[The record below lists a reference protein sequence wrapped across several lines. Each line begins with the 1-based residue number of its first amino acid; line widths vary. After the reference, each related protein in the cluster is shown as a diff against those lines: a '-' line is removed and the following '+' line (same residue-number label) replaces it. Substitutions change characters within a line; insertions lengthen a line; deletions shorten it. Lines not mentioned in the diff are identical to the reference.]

1 MRKDL
6 LGLLLIGGLAGCTS
20 QWDTDRA
27 EASSAAPAASR
38 AETGLAVAVPTA
50 SRGSLSSFASL
61 PDRGELLQYAS
72 DRKVRKS
79 GAYTFHP
86 VSISEAHA
94 LNAIAGGDMRINMP
108 NGRALDLAYERHEE
122 QVDGNW
128 TWVGRND
135 DGSQAVLTF
144 GDKAVF
150 GEITSGGSTYRVR
163 TDRAGAWIVETDRL
177 LLAAGGGNGRRSAG
191 PDFLAPPAATQAQA
205 EAEAT
210 GVASAAGFKLAA
222 TEADAKVAGVPEKAA
237 AVIDVLLGYS
247 NGLATRIGSQAG
259 AQTLMASRVAL
270 TNNAYI
276 TSGVSMRLRL
286 VHVMQVT
293 YADTSDNQDA
303 LEKMSGYDAETQ
315 SNIAVDP
322 AFNALRAAREE
333 YGADLVALVR
343 NYREPQQDGCGIA
356 WLIGMNQ
363 RPISVTADARFGYA
377 VVSDGT
383 DVDESDNNTYF
394 CSQYALAH
402 ELGHLMGQA
411 HNSENAAGRAG
422 AHSYSYGYREAAS
435 TGFFTIMAYPLDDTQ
450 ADNEIGNFAN
460 PSVNYAG
467 RPTGTATRDNVR
479 SMNITMPII
488 ANFRET
494 KVPLPDT
501 PRNDVN
507 GDGRSDLLWSR
518 PSSSQFLQ
526 WLMNGATRSSET
538 TFTISHMYDAI
549 GTGDFNGDGRTDV
562 VWRHRT
568 SGAIYIWEKTASG
581 YTAKLINTTL
591 PLSWVLVGTGDVN
604 LDGRD
609 DMLWSRPEGSQ
620 FVRWIMNSST
630 ISSQAAFTISHMY
643 DGIGVGD
650 LNGDGRPDVVW
661 RHRTSGDIYLWRTNA
676 AGNYTTVFVQNLP
689 STWTL
694 VGAGDVNLDGRD
706 DLLWSA
712 PTLAKAMYW
721 VMNGG
726 AISSQA
732 SFTISHMYDG
742 IGTGDLNGDGR
753 TDFIW
758 RHRTNGDVYLW
769 EKQSTSGFT
778 SRSVGNIAT
787 TWVLL
792 K

>member
-27 EASSAAPAASR
+27 EASSAALAASR
-38 AETGLAVAVPTA
+38 AETGPAVAVPTP

-150 GEITSGGSTYRVR
+150 GEITSGGNTYRVR

-191 PDFLAPPAATQAQA
+191 PDFLAPPAAAQAQ
-205 EAEAT
+205 AT

-222 TEADAKVAGVPEKAA
+222 TEADVDAKVAGIPGKAT
-237 AVIDVLLGYS
+237 AVVDVLLGYS
-247 NGLATRIGSQAG
+247 NGLASRIGSQAG

-276 TSGVSMRLRL
+276 TSNVTMRLRL
-286 VHVMQVT
+286 VHTMQVT

-315 SNIAVDP
+315 ANITVDP
-322 AFNALRAAREE
+322 AFTALRAAREE
-333 YGADLVALVR
+333 YGADLVALLR
-343 NYREPQQDGCGIA
+343 NYREPEQDGCGIA

-363 RPISVTADARFGYA
+363 RPISVTDDARFGYA

-383 DVDESDNNTYF
+383 DVDENDGNTYF

-411 HNSENAAGRAG
+411 HNSEDAAGRAG

-488 ANFRET
+488 SNFRDI

-501 PRNDVN
+501 PRNDVD

-526 WLMNGATRSSET
+526 WLMNGATRTSQTTYTIASS
-538 TFTISHMYDAI
+538 YDAI
-549 GTGDFNGDGRTDV
+549 GTGDFNGDGRTDI

-568 SGAIYIWEKTASG
+568 SGAIYIWERTAAG
-581 YTAKLINTTL
+581 AYTTKYVTTL
-591 PLSWVLVGTGDVN
+591 TPLDWKLVGTGDTNLDGKDDMLWSRPASSQFVRWVMNSATISSQAAYTISSAYDALGNGDFNGDGRTDIVWRHRTSGAIYLWEATTTGYSTKYVN
-604 LDGRD
+604 TLLVGWQLAGAGDISLDGRD
-609 DMLWSRPEGSQ
+609 DMLWSRPASSQ
-620 FVRWIMNSST
+620 MVQWVMNGAS
-630 ISSQAAFTISHMY
+630 ISSQAAFAISSAY
-643 DGIGVGD
+643 DAIGTGD
-650 LNGDGRPDVVW
+650 FNGDSRTDIVW
-661 RHRTSGDIYLWRTNA
+661 RHRG
-676 AGNYTTVFVQNLP
+676 
-689 STWTL
+689 
-694 VGAGDVNLDGRD
+694 
-706 DLLWSA
+706 
-712 PTLAKAMYW
+712 
-721 VMNGG
+721 
-726 AISSQA
+726 
-732 SFTISHMYDG
+732 
-742 IGTGDLNGDGR
+742 
-753 TDFIW
+753 
-758 RHRTNGDVYLW
+758 NGDVYLW
-769 EKQSTSGFT
+769 EKKSTSGYT
-778 SRSVGNIAT
+778 TKLVANAT
-787 TWVLL
+787 TGWLL
-792 K
+792 LR